1 MSYIDV
7 PVCIFV
13 QKYVYFGLE
22 NNFIL
27 KNVEKKKMETDYFL
41 GL

>member
-13 QKYVYFGLE
+13 QKYMYFELK

-27 KNVEKKKMETDYFL
+27 KNGEKKMETDYFL